1 MPSTKKSISKRAA
14 SIVSSASVPPSPPLP
29 TTPSSASLSALATDR
44 CNIQGNSSRV
54 KPAAKQRVDSLAAS
68 QVGRQVGH
76 FACCCYPQGLFLS
89 PFPLWHLH
97 ACINLNI
104 LCCVDARMP
113 YELSARYRS
122 VCFKL
127 NCKYLNV
134 AGPDIDYTPSV
145 LSQTVN

>member
-14 SIVSSASVPPSPPLP
+14 SIVSSASVPP
-29 TTPSSASLSALATDR
+29 PSSASLSALATDR

-76 FACCCYPQGLFLS
+76 FACCCYPQGPFLS
-89 PFPLWHLH
+89 PFPPWHLH

-134 AGPDIDYTPSV
+134 AGPDIEYTPSV

>member
-14 SIVSSASVPPSPPLP
+14 SIVSSAYPPPLICFIICTCNWSLQHSRQLKSSQASGKAKSRQLGSQSGRQTSRPFCMLLLPPRTLPSPFP
-29 TTPSSASLSALATDR
+29 
-44 CNIQGNSSRV
+44 
-54 KPAAKQRVDSLAAS
+54 
-68 QVGRQVGH
+68 
-76 FACCCYPQGLFLS
+76 Y
-89 PFPLWHLH
+89 PLWHLH

-134 AGPDIDYTPSV
+134 TGPDIEYTPSV

>member
-14 SIVSSASVPPSPPLP
+14 SIVSSAYPPPPHLLHYLHLQLIVA
-29 TTPSSASLSALATDR
+29 TFKATQVESSQRQAK
-44 CNIQGNSSRV
+44 SR
-54 KPAAKQRVDSLAAS
+54 QLGS
-68 QVGRQVGH
+68 QSGRQTSRP
-76 FACCCYPQGLFLS
+76 FCMLLLPPRTL
-89 PFPLWHLH
+89 PFPLPPWHLH

-134 AGPDIDYTPSV
+134 AGPDIEYTPSV